1 MTKRRIKVAWLRT
14 MRRVN
19 RWMMRKEQLTD
30 HQQMGIKIFEKTVSI
45 KDAEIFMSPLSD
57 TIYIEVNDIYIILD
71 SCDLQI
77 INGKFQYDLH
87 YSDSVRSRLRN
98 RVLNILETRRIEIE
112 KRIKS
117 KSDRTLSSILY
128 DVAVLKENEKLK

>member
-19 RWMMRKEQLTD
+19 KWMMRKEQLTD